1 MVDFKGLATGIGS
14 LPYRNA
20 EDALD
25 LIFKHT
31 PRAPFWP
38 QLPKRNAC
46 EGMVAQ
52 FSQNLPCL
60 RIKDGSVYL
69 DPEAPERELEIFY
82 EKIIA
87 GDNSYFGITPD
98 FAPGIYAYRERLRKS
113 GAKGV
118 DFVKGHITGPFTF
131 AAAVTDDKGV
141 ALLHNEILMQA
152 VIKGL
157 ACKAKWQVEFLKEFG
172 RQAIIFVDEPY
183 LGCFGSAYTPIT
195 RSKAVEVLNEL
206 CSDIK
211 TQGALTGVH
220 CCGNTDWSILT
231 EAAGVDII
239 SFDAFNFMDRLVL
252 YAPDVSSFLARGGIL
267 CWGIAPTREFTGEED
282 PGLLAGKIR
291 SGMEMF
297 ARKGVDA
304 EKLSER
310 LIISP
315 SCGLGSLDE
324 EKAEGIFSL
333 LSATAGRLVR
343 C

>member
-1 MVDFKGLATGIGS
+1 MVNLKGLATGIGS

-25 LIFKHT
+25 LIFKYT

-60 RIKDGSVYL
+60 KIKDGSVYL
-69 DPEAPERELEIFY
+69 DPEVPERELEIFY

-87 GDNSYFGITPD
+87 GDNAYFQITPD
-98 FAPGIYAYRERLRKS
+98 FAPGIYAYRERLRKG

-131 AAAVTDDKGV
+131 AAAVTDEKGV

-172 RQAIIFVDEPY
+172 RQAIVFVDEPY

-195 RSKAVEVLNEL
+195 RQAAVAVLNEL

-239 SFDAFNFMDRLVL
+239 SFDAFNFMDRIAL
-252 YAPDVSSFLARGGIL
+252 YAQDISAFLDRGGIL
-267 CWGIAPTREFTGEED
+267 CWGIAPTREFTGAETS
-282 PGLLAGKIR
+282 GLLIEKIK
-291 SGMEMF
+291 SGLEMF
-297 ARKGVDA
+297 TRKGVDA
-304 EKLSER
+304 KKLSER
-310 LIISP
+310 SIISP

-324 EKAEGIFSL
+324 EKARGIFKL
-333 LSATAGRLVR
+333 LSETAAQL
-343 C
+343 